1 MLRAKEQAL
10 RGRKASAKVVGFML
24 PTILTGKAPM
34 ALMISSGV

>member
-24 PTILTGKAPM
+24 PTILTGKAFM
-34 ALMISSGV
+34 AWMISSGV